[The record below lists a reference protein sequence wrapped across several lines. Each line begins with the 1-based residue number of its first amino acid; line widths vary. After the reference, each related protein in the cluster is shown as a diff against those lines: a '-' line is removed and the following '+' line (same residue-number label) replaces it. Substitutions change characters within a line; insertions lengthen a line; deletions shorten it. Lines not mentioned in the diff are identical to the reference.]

1 MLDEIDEMEFLCRD
15 LDARPG
21 DAIWFSNVINADLED
36 GDTYGMS
43 ARMYR
48 APGATDDG
56 FLVERS
62 LTLMYPHFEK
72 IMKERTLVF
81 EKEFQDRSETLQDK
95 VTQMLGTTVAEV
107 KTLSELHSAMTKALE
122 NVQGNVEGLGNRV
135 GLIEDENTEKLF
147 PRIAALESKVGTL
160 STATTS
166 MEGLT
171 ELEAKVAAIEAKP
184 VVPPATTSMEGLTE
198 LEAKVAALEAK
209 LVVPPATTSKEGVT
223 EMEHR
228 VAAMEDKLKEL
239 AAGSQE
245 RGKQPTTL
253 WIPPAGKT
261 WVRKTFKGPKRY
273 RLSHTEFQ
281 RYIDVVEKAVKD
293 KKIELEDGYE
303 MVQHYALRKVQNRDI
318 LVSGLEEAMKA
329 EAGEDAVQKFVSL
342 VLNRG

>member
-1 MLDEIDEMEFLCRD
+1 
-15 LDARPG
+15 
-21 DAIWFSNVINADLED
+21 
-36 GDTYGMS
+36 
-43 ARMYR
+43 
-48 APGATDDG
+48 
-56 FLVERS
+56 
-62 LTLMYPHFEK
+62 
-72 IMKERTLVF
+72 
-81 EKEFQDRSETLQDK
+81 
-95 VTQMLGTTVAEV
+95 
-107 KTLSELHSAMTKALE
+107 
-122 NVQGNVEGLGNRV
+122 
-135 GLIEDENTEKLF
+135 
-147 PRIAALESKVGTL
+147 
-160 STATTS
+160 
-166 MEGLT
+166 
-171 ELEAKVAAIEAKP
+171 
-184 VVPPATTSMEGLTE
+184 
-198 LEAKVAALEAK
+198 
-209 LVVPPATTSKEGVT
+209 
-223 EMEHR
+223 MEHR

-329 EAGEDAVQKFVSL
+329 EAGEDVVQKFVSL

>member
-171 ELEAKVAAIEAKP
+171 ELEAKVAA
-184 VVPPATTSMEGLTE
+184 
-198 LEAKVAALEAK
+198 LEAK